1 MTALTMMNMTMQEE
15 DLIPQLAVQAFR
27 HAFEKASAS
36 STVVYTEQHKLIKHM
51 PSGEKLVLKDAQAA
65 YQSIQPQQR
74 QLLKRRK
81 KQESAV

>member
-1 MTALTMMNMTMQEE
+1 M
-15 DLIPQLAVQAFR
+15 
-27 HAFEKASAS
+27 
-36 STVVYTEQHKLIKHM
+36 VYTEQHKLIKHM